1 MNKKELTEG
10 LAELAGVAER
20 DHEVQMARADLYK
33 IAKYAIKMHE
43 MLKGVSEAEGMEGW
57 QQSKITKA
65 ADYVGSVYHAMDYDN
80 KFKGA
85 PDIDLKAGAGTTS
98 PEVNAA
104 ASAQQ
109 SSWKSDPSFTSEEE
123 VTEARDTHCSDKCC
137 GSDVKREDCT
147 CPPTCKHCNCNAK
160 NVDEGKSPHK
170 KGSNK
175 YKKHMAAKH
184 ANMSEGPFKG
194 VGKQLMKRKLNK
206 QYKKSDLAN
215 FDKSGIDTS
224 GKTPDEIRQMKS
236 DYYHDN
242 MDKAARAKKAGD
254 RLSKNEDSYK
264 KYLANRVNEALAN
277 IAETASTCPECGHA
291 KASDNEQFDEAKQR
305 LDPKCWKGKKIG
317 NPKTKMKGGV
327 RVNNCV
333 PA

>member
-33 IAKYAIKMHE
+33 IAKYAIKLHE

-109 SSWKSDPSFTSEEE
+109 SSWKSDPSFGEE

>member
-33 IAKYAIKMHE
+33 IAKYAIKLHE

>member
-33 IAKYAIKMHE
+33 IAKYAIKLHE

-65 ADYVGSVYHAMDYDN
+65 ADYVGSVYHAMDYEN
-80 KFKGA
+80 KFEGVNEAKESPATCGCKSECGHCGGDHTMA
-85 PDIDLKAGAGTTS
+85 EVGKKCGCCGNKIYERKNKPLKAGAGTTS
-98 PEVNAA
+98 AEVNAA

-109 SSWKSDPSFTSEEE
+109 SSWKSEPSFTS
-123 VTEARDTHCSDKCC
+123 
-137 GSDVKREDCT
+137 
-147 CPPTCKHCNCNAK
+147 
-160 NVDEGKSPHK
+160 EGKSPHK
-170 KGSNK
+170 KGSAK
-175 YKKHMAAKH
+175 YKKQMAAKH

-236 DYYHDN
+236 DYYHDH

-254 RLSKNEDSYK
+254 RLSRKNESYK
-264 KYLANRVNEALAN
+264 EYLANRINEKLAELE
-277 IAETASTCPECGHA
+277 ETASTCPECGHA